1 VYVDTSGNNLWTKW
15 TIENYTLEQLFQRF
29 YACVG
34 PDRILFGSDSEW
46 FPRGFALRYLMDQLR
61 AVRSLNMPEGDVR
74 RIFREN
80 ALELLKLEG

>member
-1 VYVDTSGNNLWTKW
+1 MASGGQPHSSKK
-15 TIENYTLEQLFQRF
+15 
-29 YACVG
+29 V
-34 PDRILFGSDSEW
+34 SDSEW

-61 AVRSLNMPEGDVR
+61 AVRSLNMPEADIR